1 MSNFDEF
8 KHDINRTSVSPELLG
23 EVIEMYTGLALE
35 ERDFEARAIR
45 VVKFLTERGYG
56 RNCGLIAATIIIRL
70 MALDAILAD
79 KQVQGWS
86 LPGTEP
92 GETYVH
98 FALLKAAAQETV
110 VAGSSGQPIFDAA
123 NFRQRVL
130 QVAGTGG
137 AHEANG
143 AAITMFCPALNARL
157 GSGTCLH
164 QPTAP
169 FGAIKPKP
177 ALPHANLH
185 T

>member
-1 MSNFDEF
+1 LQALVVNQSSMPLTFG
-8 KHDINRTSVSPELLG
+8 SVSSKWLAPE
-23 EVIEMYTGLALE
+23 V
-35 ERDFEARAIR
+35 
-45 VVKFLTERGYG
+45 
-56 RNCGLIAATIIIRL
+56 
-70 MALDAILAD
+70 
-79 KQVQGWS
+79 
-86 LPGTEP
+86 
-92 GETYVH
+92 
-98 FALLKAAAQETV
+98 
-110 VAGSSGQPIFDAA
+110 
-123 NFRQRVL
+123 
-130 QVAGTGG
+130 